1 LPITITK
8 AGSVACLICAL
19 GSGAC
24 SLQVHDPKPLDPS
37 LVQSQLL
44 ARDPDDPALREALGR
59 RGVDTAQWP
68 LQTWDVAALS
78 ALAYEL
84 RDDLAQV
91 RAERAVAEA
100 ARETARTRR
109 APGVE
114 LVTEHHGERGSNGS
128 PWTLGL
134 VLDLALTG
142 NSRRGA
148 RVALADARAREAD
161 WLFARRAWQTRA
173 EVRDAHASWV
183 AALRQRSMLAEEAAL
198 RREESLLYERRL
210 ALGAVSAVEPAR
222 ARLREAGSA
231 RELLV
236 AEQAIARSRM
246 DLARAVGLPGETLD
260 RLRIDESPAQL
271 EASLASP
278 ALQRAA
284 LTDRLDV
291 RMALESYAAS
301 DAQLQLEIARQI
313 PEFSIKP
320 GYAWDQGDN
329 RWSLGLSALL
339 PLLDRNEGPIA
350 EARARRDVE
359 AARFVALQAAAI
371 ADLDRARQLAMAAE
385 ADLEAAA
392 KAREKEAALAARVE
406 RRFAAGDA
414 DRLERVTAQLALN
427 AAVRREAEARAAV
440 ERSRGN
446 LEDAVQ
452 RPLGTIPAPERPDPA
467 IAANA
472 MDAR

>member
-1 LPITITK
+1 MPITITK

-44 ARDPDDPALREALGR
+44 ARDPDDPALRDVLNR
-59 RGVDTAQWP
+59 RGVNTAQWP
-68 LQTWDVAALS
+68 LRVWDVAALT

-84 RDDLAQV
+84 RDDLAQL

-100 ARETARTRR
+100 ARETARVRR

-114 LVTEHHGERGSNGS
+114 LVTEHHSDRGSNGS

-134 VLDLALTG
+134 VLDLTLTG

-148 RVALADARAREAD
+148 RVAQADARAREAD
-161 WLFARRAWQTRA
+161 WLTARRAWQIRA
-173 EVRDAHASWV
+173 EVRDAHANWV
-183 AALRQRSMLAEEAAL
+183 AALRHRSMLAEEATL
-198 RREESLLYERRL
+198 RREEYSLYERRL
-210 ALGAVSAVEPAR
+210 ELGAVSAAEPAR
-222 ARLREAGSA
+222 ARMREAESA
-231 RELLV
+231 RELSA
-236 AEQAIARSRM
+236 AEQAIARSRIE
-246 DLARAVGLPGETLD
+246 LAFAVGLPAETLE
-260 RLRIDESPAQL
+260 RLRLDEALSQPEGSP
-271 EASLASP
+271 ASP

-284 LTDRLDV
+284 LNDRLDV
-291 RMALESYAAS
+291 RMALESYAAI

-339 PLLDRNEGPIA
+339 PLLDRNQGQIA
-350 EARARRDVE
+350 EARARRDAE
-359 AARFVALQAAAI
+359 AARFAALQAAAI
-371 ADLDRARQLAMAAE
+371 AELDRARQVAMAAE
-385 ADLEAAA
+385 AALEAAV

-406 RRFAAGDA
+406 RRFASGDA

-427 AAVRREAEARAAV
+427 AAARREADARAAV
-440 ERSRGN
+440 ERSRGT

-452 RPLGTIPAPERPDPA
+452 RPLGTIPAPERPEPA